1 MLALFGLFYH
11 FIGGFAS
18 GSFYI
23 PYSKVKKWS
32 WESYWIVGGIF
43 SWLIVPPLAAAITAP
58 GYLETLLN
66 TDSATLFYT
75 YLMGLLWGIGGLTF
89 GLSMRYL
96 GMSLGM
102 AIALGYCSAFGTLIP
117 PIFYEIYGSHGNEKT
132 ISEIASTLSGQITLA
147 GVALCL
153 VGIAIC
159 GKAGTMKEKEMP
171 EDEKKASIK
180 EFNFPKGLLVATF
193 SGILSAFMAFGYAT
207 GKPIAEA
214 TVARGIDPLWQNNPV
229 LVVILLG
236 GLTTNFIWCVYLNF
250 KNKSAS
256 DYTDKQTPLGR
267 NYFFSAL
274 AGITWYLQFFFY
286 GMGESLFAQTGFGF
300 TSWTLHMAFIII
312 VSNLWAIYLKEWRG
326 ASSSTM
332 RMIIL
337 GIATVILS
345 TVVVGIGNYMAG
357 AGGGH

>member
-117 PIFYEIYGSHGNEKT
+117 PIFYEIYGTHGNEKT

-153 VGIAIC
+153 IGIAIC

-214 TVARGIDPLWQNNPV
+214 TVAKGIDPLWQNNPV

-236 GLTTNFIWCVYLNF
+236 GLTTNFIWCVYLNL

-256 DYTDKQTPLGR
+256 DYTDKQTPLAR

-326 ASSSTM
+326 ASSATM
-332 RMIIL
+332 RMITL
-337 GIATVILS
+337 GIVTVILS
-345 TVVVGIGNYMAG
+345 TVVVGLGNYMAG
-357 AGGGH
+357 ATGGH

>member
-1 MLALFGLFYH
+1 MQVILGLLYH
-11 FIGGFAS
+11 FIGGAAS

-43 SWLIVPPLAAAITAP
+43 SWLLVPPLGAWLTAP
-58 GYLETLLN
+58 GYTEVLANAESSTLL
-66 TDSATLFYT
+66 YT
-75 YLMGLLWGIGGLTF
+75 YMMGLLWGIGGLTF

-102 AIALGYCSAFGTLIP
+102 AIALGLCSAFGTLIP
-117 PIFYEIYGSHGNEKT
+117 PIFYEIFGSQGNEKT
-132 ISEIASTLSGQITLA
+132 ITEIFSTTSGQVTLF
-147 GVALCL
+147 GVFLCL

-159 GKAGTMKEKEMP
+159 GKAGIMKEKEMP
-171 EDEKKASIK
+171 DEQKKESIK
-180 EFNFPKGLLVATF
+180 EFNFSKGILVATF

-214 TVARGIDPLWQNNPV
+214 TVASGIDPLWQNNPV

-236 GLTTNFIWCVYLNF
+236 GLTSNFIWCVYLNF
-250 KNKSAS
+250 RNKTGS
-256 DYTDKQTPLGR
+256 DYTNPQTPLLR
-267 NYFFSAL
+267 NYFFSAV

-286 GMGESLFAQTGFGF
+286 GMGESLFAESGVGF

-312 VSNLWAIYLKEWRG
+312 ISNLWGIYLKEWKG
-326 ASSSTM
+326 ASKKTM
-332 RMIIL
+332 FAIVL
-337 GIATVILS
+337 GISTVILS
-345 TVVVGIGNYMAG
+345 TVVVGYGNYLAE
-357 AGGGH
+357 